1 MKHSGQGAAAA
12 GRAILNHSA
21 DQRRWTQRGTRPGRR
36 RPHRLR
42 KANAPQQR
50 RGFGLMGVGFGPA
63 NAEGV
68 VME

>member
-1 MKHSGQGAAAA
+1 MHHSGQGAAAA

-21 DQRRWTQRGTRPGRR
+21 DQRRGEAARRATRAAETTPAPEGERATTTA
-36 RPHRLR
+36 RL
-42 KANAPQQR
+42 
-50 RGFGLMGVGFGPA
+50 GLMGVGFGPA